1 MNFIGKIRHLRF
13 WPRVII
19 FHGAM
24 ILAGVLFVLST
35 VSWLSLVLGSL
46 MIGAAAA
53 STFHHFRPYSL
64 AWSWM
69 KTFGARLMNG
79 TLTLG
84 VIYLCLWGRFL
95 EYGALMQ
102 DHISWAERISGFV
115 VAAMGFILAGII
127 LGKGRFEADPEVLT
141 SR

>member
-1 MNFIGKIRHLRF
+1 MSLIEKIRRLRF
-13 WPRVII
+13 WPRFLI

-24 ILAGVLFVLST
+24 ILTGALFVLST
-35 VSWLSLVLGSL
+35 VSWISLILGSL

-53 STFHHFRPYSL
+53 STFHHFRPYSI
-64 AWSWM
+64 AWSWL
-69 KTFGARLMNG
+69 KTFGMRLMNG

-84 VIYLCLWGRFL
+84 VIYVCLWGRFL
-95 EYGALMQ
+95 EYGSLMQ
-102 DHISWAERISGFV
+102 DHISWVERISGFV

-127 LGKGRFEADPEVLT
+127 LGKGRFEPNPEVLT